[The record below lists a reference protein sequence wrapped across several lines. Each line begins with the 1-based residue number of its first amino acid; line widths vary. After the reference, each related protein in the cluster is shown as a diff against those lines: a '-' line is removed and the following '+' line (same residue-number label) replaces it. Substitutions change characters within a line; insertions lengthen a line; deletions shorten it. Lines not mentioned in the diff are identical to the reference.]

1 MTNLIYINCVCN
13 TIKNAFKH
21 VYEIYT
27 KYPKNIPSP
36 NLYVVDH
43 CESRFFGNVYVT
55 SKLYVYKILSG
66 ILSIFNKKRLSA
78 AVTNFFTLKT
88 FISMTIIFIFAWS
101 IRLGFKL
108 LDVSVFIQNDDLF
121 SLCTI
126 VTASVGSIVRK
137 YIDTFEFT
145 SLNFSRDGAGSYFI
159 SRLKYVISCVKD
171 LINNIN
177 PIKIPMGT
185 DPDNKRGVP
194 QADKGSHNVMMMDK
208 YEGQPGVGQPGPS
221 QPVIY
226 NDTHSSS
233 ASNNDVRD
241 PVKFGIDTVPGRYP
255 LPVDGF
261 LIWDASTSPNS
272 SQAASTV
279 TEAHMAMSRDVGD
292 LATNLDYIK
301 RAGKRCLGQQIF
313 NLQHGTIAKAIFDNR
328 NGIGKAAWDQLRPVG
343 HGFNQPLTVDRLNT
357 CRWWRVPITGPV
369 IRCIRQYGQ

>member
-1 MTNLIYINCVCN
+1 M
-13 TIKNAFKH
+13 
-21 VYEIYT
+21 
-27 KYPKNIPSP
+27 
-36 NLYVVDH
+36 
-43 CESRFFGNVYVT
+43 
-55 SKLYVYKILSG
+55 
-66 ILSIFNKKRLSA
+66 
-78 AVTNFFTLKT
+78 
-88 FISMTIIFIFAWS
+88 
-101 IRLGFKL
+101 
-108 LDVSVFIQNDDLF
+108 SVFIQNDDLF

-208 YEGQPGVGQPGPS
+208 DEGQPGVGQPGPS

-328 NGIGKAAWDQLRPVG
+328 NGIGKAA
-343 HGFNQPLTVDRLNT
+343 
-357 CRWWRVPITGPV
+357 
-369 IRCIRQYGQ
+369 